1 MFSLLLYISI
11 NLDFFFKARWFT
23 LSWPIEKVD
32 LLHFSGIQT
41 SRSIYTY
48 LHMPTVSEHCK
59 FVWICYLRRT
69 KWIHFFSKC
78 LTTDLSGL
86 ISPNLNCGPTWLR
99 AWGQNKANTKWEF
112 SVIPHFSFSKHC
124 THTERHT
131 CIHTGVHRHKH
142 THLKGC
148 VVVMLLLT
156 VLRFCTTIV
165 TILKRSLSCCWTRI
179 STQRERK
186 WRCG

>member
-48 LHMPTVSEHCK
+48 LHMPTVSENCK

-99 AWGQNKANTKWEF
+99 AWGQNKANTKWDF
-112 SVIPHFSFSKHC
+112 SVIPHFPSANTVPTQRGTHAYTQAC
-124 THTERHT
+124 TETNTHT
-131 CIHTGVHRHKH
+131 
-142 THLKGC
+142 LKAVSLWC
-148 VVVMLLLT
+148 
-156 VLRFCTTIV
+156 FC
-165 TILKRSLSCCWTRI
+165 
-179 STQRERK
+179 
-186 WRCG
+186 